1 VPTDINGRRVGALS
15 DCTDW
20 IAPDFLSAIAILFI
34 EPYIN
39 VGLRIHAAIWL
50 QRKAKM
56 KEWIA
61 VLRAADAAAR
71 WHVHQRRK
79 GAAEEPYINH
89 LLEVARLVAEATE
102 GRNPKAVIAAL
113 LHDAIEDQEVPR
125 ELIAREF
132 GEDVAAL
139 VEEVSDDKEL
149 EKHHRKRIQVET
161 AHKKSDDAKLIKLAD
176 KTSNL
181 RAITFSAPPD
191 WSVKR
196 RLEYIRWA
204 KEVVSGLRGASPLL
218 EQRFDRAAEE
228 AERSVHVP
236 AGSM

>member
-1 VPTDINGRRVGALS
+1 
-15 DCTDW
+15 
-20 IAPDFLSAIAILFI
+20 
-34 EPYIN
+34 
-39 VGLRIHAAIWL
+39 
-50 QRKAKM
+50 M
-56 KEWIA
+56 KEWVA

-71 WHVHQRRK
+71 WHVHQKRK
-79 GAAEEPYINH
+79 GAAGEPYINH
-89 LLEVARLVAEATE
+89 LLEVASLVAEATA
-102 GRNPKAVIAAL
+102 GNNPKAVVAAL

-132 GEDVAAL
+132 GDDVAIL
-139 VEEVSDDKEL
+139 VEEVTDDKTL

-161 AHKKSDDAKLIKLAD
+161 AHKKSDDAKRIKLAD

-181 RAITFSAPPD
+181 RAITFSPPPD

-218 EQRFDRAAEE
+218 EQQFDRAAEE
-228 AERSVHVP
+228 AERSVHFP
-236 AGSM
+236 AAERNA